1 MKKRLQFYLNYYET
15 LTTKKSLTTAEAAR
29 EQKQLLIQIQFFQ
42 HERLIHL
49 IVTALFALLTILSL
63 FASLLLPK
71 QPVLL
76 ALDILFLVVL
86 ITYILHYYRLEN
98 GEQKLYEYYDKLSCR

>member
-42 HERLIHL
+42 HERLI
-49 IVTALFALLTILSL
+49 TILSL

-76 ALDILFLVVL
+76 ALDILFLVLL
-86 ITYILHYYRLEN
+86 IPYIFHYYRLEN
-98 GEQKLYEYYDKLSCR
+98 GVQKLYEYYDKLSCR